1 MVYAEYIG
9 LSHEIIYILLKNR
22 ALIERISPINMKI
35 YKLIIVLIMW
45 KTWYEAVMLSGGL
58 EDKQVI
64 KQQYQLYMY
73 FTVKIFYNLDVY
85 FLMSLSCG
93 MTQRS
98 LYGQYV

>member
-9 LSHEIIYILLKNR
+9 VSHEIIYILLKNR
-22 ALIERISPINMKI
+22 ALIERLSPINMKI

-64 KQQYQLYMY
+64 KQAISIIHV
-73 FTVKIFYNLDVY
+73 FH
-85 FLMSLSCG
+85 S
-93 MTQRS
+93 
-98 LYGQYV
+98 